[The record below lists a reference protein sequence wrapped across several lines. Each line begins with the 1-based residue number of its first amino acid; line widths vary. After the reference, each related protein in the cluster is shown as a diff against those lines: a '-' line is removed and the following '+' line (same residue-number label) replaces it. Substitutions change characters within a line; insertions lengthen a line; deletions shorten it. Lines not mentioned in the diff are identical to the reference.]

1 MILTGIDE
9 AGYGPTLGPLVV
21 TAVSLHGPD
30 RILQRDLWDVLR
42 QVATASARPR
52 RNDPRLP
59 ICDSKKLHSGTDKL
73 ARLERTAL
81 AFLALS
87 DSVVPTTF
95 SALVAELCP
104 DWPPW
109 AQECPWFAGRD
120 LDLPQAADRGDIR
133 THRAALESCLG
144 GSGLSV
150 ARVAAIVL
158 PAPRYNQMVAATRSK
173 SAVLFWATTRLITE
187 ILATRH
193 DESHT
198 FTIDRQGGRIAYARE
213 LMRQLQI
220 DTLHIAA
227 EEPQASRY
235 ALTHLPRL
243 SEVGFYR
250 DGESRHLLI
259 ALASIIS
266 KYLRELC
273 MVLFNRYWLEHV
285 AGLRPTAGYYTD
297 AQRFLAEVRPHLR
310 RLRIVEGTLVRAR

>member
-21 TAVSLHGPD
+21 TAVSLHGPE

-52 RNDPRLP
+52 RSDPRLP
-59 ICDSKKLHSGTDKL
+59 VCDSKKLHTGAGKL

-81 AFLALS
+81 AFLGLLPAA
-87 DSVVPTTF
+87 PNRF
-95 SALVAELCP
+95 SALVTGLCP
-104 DWPPW
+104 EWPQW
-109 AQECPWFAGRD
+109 AAQCPWFAGGD
-120 LDLPQAADRGDIR
+120 LDLPQAADWGDIR
-133 THRAALESCLG
+133 IHRAALRSSLG
-144 GSGLSV
+144 GSGLSL
-150 ARVAAIVL
+150 ARVASIVL

-187 ILATRH
+187 TLAKWR
-193 DESHT
+193 DETHT
-198 FTIDRQGGRIAYARE
+198 FTVDRQGGRIAYARE

-273 MVLFNRYWLEHV
+273 MVLFNRYWREHI
-285 AGLRPTAGYYTD
+285 GELRPTAGYYTD
-297 AQRFLAEVRPHLR
+297 AQRFLAEVRPHLG
-310 RLRIVEGTLVRAR
+310 RLRIAEEALVRAR